1 MWCCV
6 GRLGFGTSVRYRLR
20 GDGFEINYAKRG
32 KTGRRRACSMSRA
45 VEEEEGTPFQEDLD
59 VAFQLGKWSSPDI
72 AAIVRLRRRTK
83 KVSLIFSK

>member
-1 MWCCV
+1 
-6 GRLGFGTSVRYRLR
+6 
-20 GDGFEINYAKRG
+20 
-32 KTGRRRACSMSRA
+32 MSRA